1 MLIGIS
7 VVLLLAAG
15 LLLLLASRT
24 RSEAPQAPTPAPVP
38 APRERP
44 SRLSMLGSNRSLLM
58 LAVLIVAGVGLCY
71 HMGGAYFAVVA
82 AAVLPALA
90 MLLVLYRRS
99 VLQQHQRRQLPGF
112 INQIVRRVT
121 VGANLSQAV
130 ERAAKS
136 IESPLADVLQRALH
150 RTQLGDELAAAFHFE
165 ARRTGLNELALLATV
180 FNINHQYGGSVV
192 TALDSL
198 AKLLLQRERAWREL
212 RAMTGETRFTALVF
226 GAVPALMAL
235 YLLLVS
241 PAYLLGMWHDEG
253 GRQLL
258 LAGAGLQMLGVLVLW
273 RMIKSI

>member
-7 VVLLLAAG
+7 VGLLLAAG

-24 RSEAPQAPTPAPVP
+24 GSEAPPAP

-58 LAVLIVAGVGLCY
+58 LAVLIVAGVGLSY